1 MSVKSNSVT
10 ASQAEASNISE
21 TTNREDKGHNRGVIE
36 WMRRADPARPFLHA
50 GEQTWSY
57 AEAIGE
63 VEARG
68 ASSPRLIRPSLTPG
82 SVFDLIAAVSGAGA
96 TVVGPEPEVGE
107 PGDSALVVFTSG
119 TSGRPKGVRLTLAN
133 LEAAAAASAQ
143 HLGHDAADDWLLAM
157 PLNHVGGI
165 SIVVRQAYTGGSIT
179 MLPGFDAVSFAGV
192 MRGRVTMVSVVPT
205 MLTRL
210 LEEGPFH
217 GLRGVLVGGG
227 PIPEGLLERAAAAG
241 MPVLPTYGMTETFG
255 QVATLRPGAPLQRK
269 AHLIPGMEARIDEGG
284 RIALRGPQV
293 SPGYLG
299 EPDRG
304 DPWFVTKDIGEI
316 DDEGALRIHGR
327 ADTMIITGGENVS
340 PERVEAVIGEHPA
353 IDDVVVFGV
362 PDPEWGARVEALY
375 VGDLSPAELGE
386 HVAARLPG
394 HMVPKRF
401 TRVRAIPR
409 TSIGKPDRAVA
420 AELGLGGG
428 D

>member
-1 MSVKSNSVT
+1 
-10 ASQAEASNISE
+10 
-21 TTNREDKGHNRGVIE
+21 
-36 WMRRADPARPFLHA
+36 
-50 GEQTWSY
+50 
-57 AEAIGE
+57 
-63 VEARG
+63 
-68 ASSPRLIRPSLTPG
+68 
-82 SVFDLIAAVSGAGA
+82 
-96 TVVGPEPEVGE
+96 
-107 PGDSALVVFTSG
+107 
-119 TSGRPKGVRLTLAN
+119 
-133 LEAAAAASAQ
+133 
-143 HLGHDAADDWLLAM
+143 
-157 PLNHVGGI
+157 
-165 SIVVRQAYTGGSIT
+165 
-179 MLPGFDAVSFAGV
+179 
-192 MRGRVTMVSVVPT
+192 
-205 MLTRL
+205 
-210 LEEGPFH
+210 
-217 GLRGVLVGGG
+217 
-227 PIPEGLLERAAAAG
+227 
-241 MPVLPTYGMTETFG
+241 
-255 QVATLRPGAPLQRK
+255 
-269 AHLIPGMEARIDEGG
+269 MEARIDEGG